1 MRIDEKWHEKRFDS
15 AAYTTGFDVMFSCLD
30 GKATDIDLTSRT
42 TTYVHN
48 PPILITFYGN
58 TRR

>member
-30 GKATDIDLTSRT
+30 GKATDIK
-42 TTYVHN
+42 
-48 PPILITFYGN
+48 I
-58 TRR
+58 